1 MDRITKLKEFLL
13 ARPDDS
19 FLLHALALE
28 YIKNQQEDEAE
39 ILFRRV
45 IALGKNATG
54 TFYHLGKL
62 LERKGYQEEAVSI
75 YKQGM
80 EACKSAGDEHAF
92 RELQAAYEDLI
103 Y

>member
-13 ARPDDS
+13 TRPDDS

-28 YIKNQQEDEAE
+28 YVKNKQDDEAE
-39 ILFRRV
+39 KLFRKV
-45 IALGKNATG
+45 ITIGKEALG

-62 LERKGYQEEAVSI
+62 LERKGNREGAVSI
-75 YKQGM
+75 YKEGM
-80 EACKSAGDEHAF
+80 EACKKAGDQHAY